1 MTKTRVIIMWG
12 IITGVVEII
21 FYQLLNLSGNTSGGL
36 QSISYLILLGGLIGG
51 MMQFRNKVNGGY
63 ATFGELYKVGM
74 LMTLILSVITV
85 AHLLIYMQ
93 INPGFID
100 KILDQA
106 RVNMVNKGMTDDQI
120 KMGMHYTQMFTTP
133 LMMSIF
139 GFIGN
144 IIGGAILGLLAA
156 GILAKQK
163 PFMEE
168 DNNTLPS

>member
-1 MTKTRVIIMWG
+1 MTKSKVIIMWG

-93 INPGFID
+93 INHGFID
-100 KILDQA
+100 K
-106 RVNMVNKGMTDDQI
+106 
-120 KMGMHYTQMFTTP
+120 
-133 LMMSIF
+133 
-139 GFIGN
+139 
-144 IIGGAILGLLAA
+144 
-156 GILAKQK
+156 
-163 PFMEE
+163 
-168 DNNTLPS
+168 